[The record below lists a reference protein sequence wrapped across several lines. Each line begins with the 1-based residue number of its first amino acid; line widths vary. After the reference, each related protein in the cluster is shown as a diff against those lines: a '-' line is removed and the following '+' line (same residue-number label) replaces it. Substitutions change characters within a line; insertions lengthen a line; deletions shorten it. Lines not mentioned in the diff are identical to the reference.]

1 MEKINRKMIHINPII
16 KNTLNENGPN
26 TIIKQP
32 TLLFEEKRKK
42 KTIIVYVVYKTLILY
57 IKI

>member
-1 MEKINRKMIHINPII
+1 MIHINPII
-16 KNTLNENGPN
+16 KNTLNENGLN
-26 TIIKQP
+26 TTIKQP

-42 KTIIVYVVYKTLILY
+42 NTLIVYDVYKTLILY